1 MNTYS
6 EPDHLTGYCADARV
20 AIVDNDERALESV
33 VSLFADRLTQI
44 DVIWS
49 TTEGL
54 RAIKSCKEHE
64 LKPDLL
70 LLDMSLE
77 GIQGPSVCRGIRRFD
92 GRIMILAMTSFSVNY
107 YASVVKLSGAQGI
120 VSKNDEDDLLKAI
133 CRVLLGNPSHQ

>member
-1 MNTYS
+1 M
-6 EPDHLTGYCADARV
+6 TGYCVDARV

-33 VSLFADRLTQI
+33 VSLLADRLTQI

-70 LLDMSLE
+70 LLDMSSE
-77 GIQGPSVCRGIRRFD
+77 GIQGPSVCRSIRRFD
-92 GRIMILAMTSFSVNY
+92 GRIMILAMTSFSINY
-107 YASVVKLSGAQGI
+107 YTSAVKLSGAQGI

>member
-6 EPDHLTGYCADARV
+6 EPDHLTGYCVDARV

-49 TTEGL
+49 TTDGL
-54 RAIKSCKEHE
+54 RAITTDKEHE

-70 LLDMSLE
+70 LLDMSSE

-92 GRIMILAMTSFSVNY
+92 GRACYEWTS
-107 YASVVKLSGAQGI
+107 
-120 VSKNDEDDLLKAI
+120 
-133 CRVLLGNPSHQ
+133 